1 MGTPSS
7 REPLV
12 VFDRVRKVYPTG
24 AVGLD
29 DVSVAIYPGEF
40 VAIVGLSGAGK
51 TTFLRAVNRL
61 IEISSG
67 EIFFAGRSVTRAT
80 PAELRRMRRDIGMV
94 FQNFNLV
101 KRLTVLQN
109 VLAGRVGY
117 HPTWRVLLGLFPK
130 EDVAIAMKALERV
143 QLADKAY
150 VRADQLSGGQQ
161 QRIAVARALAQE
173 PRLILADEPVASLD
187 PVTAEVIMDDLRRIN
202 RELGITVLV
211 NLHFVDLA
219 RRYADRILGLRAGKV
234 VFDGPVSQAT
244 DEVFEFIYGRP
255 LTREDMR
262 TGEVAARG

>member
-1 MGTPSS
+1 MGTPLS

-12 VFDRVRKVYPTG
+12 VFNHVRKVYPTG

-29 DVSVAIYPGEF
+29 DVNAEIYPGEF

-51 TTFLRAVNRL
+51 TTFLRAINRL
-61 IEISSG
+61 IEISTG
-67 EIFFAGRSVTRAT
+67 EIFFSGRSVTQAT

-94 FQNFNLV
+94 FQSFNLV
-101 KRLTVLQN
+101 RRLTVLQN
-109 VLAGRVGY
+109 VLAGRVAY
-117 HPTWRVLLGLFPK
+117 HPTWRILLGFFPQ

-143 QLADKAY
+143 QIADKAY
-150 VRADQLSGGQQ
+150 VRASQLSGGQQ
-161 QRIAVARALAQE
+161 QRVAVARALAQE

-234 VFDGPVSQAT
+234 VFAGPASQAT
-244 DEVFEFIYGRP
+244 DAVFEDIYGRP

-262 TGEVAARG
+262 TGEVVAHG